1 LHLLKNVKGGKEQ
14 MEKIIKRINSPN
26 ELSSDWDKL
35 ANYYFQ
41 KKEFLSYLHKYNPC
55 SQRYY
60 ELYCDNKLTA
70 ATVVFTIKF
79 NILTFVNI
87 PSPLKVQ
94 IIGLPVSVASPP
106 VIGDPNEFEYL
117 LSEIINLESGL
128 IFGINFQEDH
138 IHDKVVNMRSLPT
151 IILRLGSNNY
161 NSYENS
167 LRHDYRRRIH
177 RIKEKFAGV
186 TPVITDCSV
195 FNEEHYSLYMQIMKK
210 TTTKVETLSYEAF
223 RNLPSNFRLT
233 TYYIDNKMLC
243 WHIVCKDNE
252 LMFFYFGGM
261 NYSLRDNYQSYNNNL
276 IGIVED
282 AFEMNYGTIDLG
294 QTAEIAKTRLGGVMS
309 DRRMFFYHKNP
320 VILGLLRI
328 FRNVIAY
335 TKTNEKHHVFKFAN

>member
-1 LHLLKNVKGGKEQ
+1 
-14 MEKIIKRINSPN
+14 MERLIKRINTPAD
-26 ELSSDWDKL
+26 LSADWDNL
-35 ANYYFQ
+35 ANFYFQ

-60 ELYCDNKLTA
+60 ELYCDDKLTA

-79 NILTFVNI
+79 NILTFANL

-106 VIGDPNEFEYL
+106 VIGDPCEFEYF
-117 LSEIINLESGL
+117 LSELIKMESGL
-128 IFGINFQEDH
+128 IFGINFTEDY

-151 IILRLGSNNY
+151 IILRLGSNNF

-177 RIKEKFAGV
+177 RIKNKFAGV

-195 FNEEHYSLYMQIMKK
+195 FNKEHYSLYMQIMKK
-210 TTTKVETLSYEAF
+210 TTTKVETLSFESF

-233 TYYIDNKMLC
+233 TYYFDDKMLC
-243 WHIVCKDNE
+243 WHIVCKDND

-261 NYSLRDNYQSYNNNL
+261 NYSLRDKYQSYNNNL

-282 AFEMNYGTIDLG
+282 AFEMNYSTIDLG

-320 VILGLLRI
+320 VILGLLRL

>member
-1 LHLLKNVKGGKEQ
+1 MDRV
-14 MEKIIKRINSPN
+14 IKRINAPSDLN
-26 ELSSDWDKL
+26 SDWDKL

-41 KKEFLSYLHKYNPC
+41 KKEFLSYLHRYNPC

-60 ELYCDNKLTA
+60 ELYCDRRLTA

-79 NILTFVNI
+79 NILTFANI

-106 VIGDPNEFEYL
+106 VIGDPDQYEYL
-117 LSEIINLESGL
+117 LSEIIKLEKGL
-128 IFGINFQEDH
+128 IFGINFQEDY
-138 IHDKVVNMRSLPT
+138 IPDKVVNMRSLPT
-151 IILRLGSNNY
+151 IILKLGSNDFS
-161 NSYENS
+161 SYENS

-177 RIKEKFAGV
+177 RIKDKFSGV
-186 TPVITDCSV
+186 TPVNTDCSA

-210 TTTKVETLSYEAF
+210 TRTKVETLSYESF
-223 RNLPSNFRLT
+223 RELPPNFRLT
-233 TYYIDNKMLC
+233 TYYAENKMLC
-243 WHIVCKDNE
+243 WHIVCKDNG

-261 NYSLRDNYQSYNNNL
+261 DYSLRDKYQAYNNNL

-309 DRRMFFYHKNP
+309 GRRMFFYHKNP
-320 VILGLLRI
+320 VILGLLRL

-335 TKTNEKHHVFKFAN
+335 TKTNEQHHVFKFAN

>member
-1 LHLLKNVKGGKEQ
+1 MHLLQTEVIEQ
-14 MEKIIKRINSPN
+14 MEKEIKRISSPDGIN
-26 ELSSDWDKL
+26 SDWDNL
-35 ANYYFQ
+35 ADFYFQ
-41 KKEFLSYLHKYNPC
+41 KKEFLTYLHKYNPC

-60 ELYCDNKLTA
+60 ELYSCNKLTA

-106 VIGDPNEFEYL
+106 VIGDSREFEYL
-117 LSEIINLESGL
+117 LSEIVRMESGL
-128 IFGINFQEDH
+128 IFGINFPVDYLQ
-138 IHDKVVNMRSLPT
+138 DKVVNMRSLPT
-151 IILRLGSNNY
+151 IILNLKSKNFNG
-161 NSYENS
+161 YENT

-186 TPVITDCSV
+186 EPVITSCSE
-195 FNEEHYSLYMQIMKK
+195 FTEEHYALYVQIMKR

-223 RNLPSNFRLT
+223 KNLPLNFRLT

-243 WHIVCKDNE
+243 WHIVCKDKE

-261 NYSLRDNYQSYNNNL
+261 NYSLRDKYQSYNNNL

-294 QTAEIAKTRLGGVMS
+294 QTAEIAKTRLGGEMI

-320 VILGLLRI
+320 VILGLLKI

-335 TKTNEKHHVFKFAN
+335 TRTNDKHHVFKFAN